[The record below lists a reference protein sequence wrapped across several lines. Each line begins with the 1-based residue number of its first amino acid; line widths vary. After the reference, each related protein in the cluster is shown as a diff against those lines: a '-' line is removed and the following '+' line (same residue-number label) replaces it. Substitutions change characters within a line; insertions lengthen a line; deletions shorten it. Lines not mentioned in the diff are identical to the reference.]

1 MKFNKNIT
9 KSKLRTETTK
19 NFSGNLN
26 EINIPILREKNYY
39 VIEDYQL
46 DGDAPKQFIM
56 VYSYQPKSKIRRMKP
71 KTWTPY
77 IAKTA
82 EKWYP
87 HESVIEYAINRIGYC
102 LELRMNEVK
111 LLKINNQI
119 RFLSQYFLNKDE
131 MLYHGADICGE
142 YLEDK
147 QFAKKVADC
156 QKTAR
161 DFFTYEFVVESIK
174 SVFQKHS
181 SQLISDLVKILT
193 FDAIVGN
200 NDRHFYNW
208 AVVTYKKRCPKKPF
222 ISPIYDTARGL
233 MWNESDQKIIN
244 LTMHHNFDQKI
255 NDYISNSRPRISI
268 DANKNANHFELIS
281 FIKDQSSEFRDMIN
295 QIASDRNEA
304 QVYEMLKKEIFPLF
318 IEERRKIILSI
329 LKKRFNEVRSV

>member
-1 MKFNKNIT
+1 MKFNKNII
-9 KSKLRTETTK
+9 KSKLRIETPK
-19 NFSGNLN
+19 NCSGSLN
-26 EINIPILREKNYY
+26 KNNIPILKEKNYY
-39 VIEDYQL
+39 VNEDYQL
-46 DGDAPKQFIM
+46 DGDAPKQLIM

-87 HESVIEYAINRIGYC
+87 HESIIEYAINRIGYC
-102 LELRMNEVK
+102 LQLRMNEVK
-111 LLKINNQI
+111 LLEINNQI
-119 RFLSQYFLNKDE
+119 RFLSRYFLNKDE
-131 MLYHGADICGE
+131 MLYHGAEIFGA
-142 YLEDK
+142 YLEDE
-147 QFAKKVADC
+147 QFAKKIANS

-174 SVFQKHS
+174 SVFQKYS

-208 AVVTYKKRCPKKPF
+208 AIVTYKKRCPKKPF

-233 MWNESDQKIIN
+233 MWNESDQKIKI
-244 LTMHHNFDQKI
+244 LTMRHYFDKKI
-255 NDYISNSRPRISI
+255 NDYILNSCPRISI
-268 DANKNANHFELIS
+268 DANKSANHFELIS
-281 FIKDQSSEFRDMIN
+281 FIKNQSSEFRDMIN

-304 QVYEMLKKEIFPLF
+304 HVYEMLKKEIFPLF
-318 IEERRKIILSI
+318 VKERRKIILLI
-329 LKKRFNEVRSV
+329 LKKRFKKIRSI